1 MMYVLHE
8 LVFIRSAVTADSVK
22 QNIISSRHNPPV
34 VLSLE
39 PPGDQCS
46 SECIWPAMQGGP
58 WLTPLHHLPCHCGG
72 FTPSREKD
80 ICFR

>member
-1 MMYVLHE
+1 MVFCCVVCVWGVVESMMYVLHE

-22 QNIISSRHNPPV
+22 QNIVSSRHNPPV

-46 SECIWPAMQGGP
+46 SECI
-58 WLTPLHHLPCHCGG
+58 
-72 FTPSREKD
+72 
-80 ICFR
+80 

>member
-1 MMYVLHE
+1 MYVLHE

-22 QNIISSRHNPPV
+22 QNIVSSRHNPPV

-46 SECIWPAMQGGP
+46 SECI
-58 WLTPLHHLPCHCGG
+58 
-72 FTPSREKD
+72 
-80 ICFR
+80 